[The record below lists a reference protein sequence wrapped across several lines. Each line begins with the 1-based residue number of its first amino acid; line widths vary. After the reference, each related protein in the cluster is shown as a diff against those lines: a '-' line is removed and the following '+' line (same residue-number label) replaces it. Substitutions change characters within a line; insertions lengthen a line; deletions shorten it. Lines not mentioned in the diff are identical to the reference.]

1 MFVSM
6 KGSNDVTAP
15 YAKLMQYDE
24 DLLSEITI

>member
-15 YAKLMQYDE
+15 YAKLMQYE